1 MRTRKQLKTG
11 TLHGLTKMQEHE
23 RCIDLFKDCLTHAD
37 VCYDIESIVSQT
49 IMLHSTTSMY
59 YDRVGNGYTEPNYSL
74 IRGDIKVGDRVRL
87 ISLSPKIAGGF
98 PAEGTVI
105 KVNLQGIEKKIAYK
119 TFIEVDF
126 DVSCNPSS
134 PVPPPRVL
142 YIAVDWPNDTASK
155 AWFSASN
162 FDAAVS
168 QRSCY
173 LFFSCNLKVS

>member
-1 MRTRKQLKTG
+1 MTLNLLYLKQSCFTAPLQCK
-11 TLHGLTKMQEHE
+11 
-23 RCIDLFKDCLTHAD
+23 
-37 VCYDIESIVSQT
+37 
-49 IMLHSTTSMY
+49 Y

-119 TFIEVDF
+119 TFTEVDF

-142 YIAVDWPNDTASK
+142 YIAVDWPNGTASK

-173 LFFSCNLKVS
+173 LFFSCNLKG